1 MLFFENNNR
10 LYVGNESLIVGN
22 ELLILRGGIINK
34 KGNKKKWSLSE
45 EINSAGSW

>member
-1 MLFFENNNR
+1 MLFFENSNR
-10 LYVGNESLIVGN
+10 LYVGNESLI
-22 ELLILRGGIINK
+22 LRGGIVNK